1 MCGDGEQRSG
11 LRCWLVTVVLVDR
24 LVPCGVHGPG
34 GTRPSSAGSGRRLH
48 PAASHC
54 PNEQTVF
61 PWVSGHLHREHG
73 RVSGWVQ
80 GPHSLWRLGRLGW
93 V

>member
-1 MCGDGEQRSG
+1 MGCMAPGALDRPARVQGAVRTLQR
-11 LRCWLVTVVLVDR
+11 LAVLTNR
-24 LVPCGVHGPG
+24 
-34 GTRPSSAGSGRRLH
+34 
-48 PAASHC
+48 
-54 PNEQTVF
+54 QTVF